1 MSPEEKKLEK
11 LQKLFEVVNE
21 DYATP
26 EDVIKLGDAIIEL
39 ITAEKERVNK
49 LIDDNKQEE
58 AKDKRAILAVLD
70 EKERGLKAVIT
81 RLTYQTE
88 QSVATVDSKLSKS
101 LSNEVKRLERK
112 IPTKTELRALEDDI
126 QAIRTGLNS
135 LPTEFTI
142 NNEAIRDGL
151 ELLQGDER
159 LDVSAIKGIDKLLA
173 SVDRKEAPNSIGVK
187 LIRYL
192 QDVDLTGIT
201 NGQTLI
207 WNSTLQRFLPGSA
220 GSGSGHTIEDEGTP
234 LTQRT
239 SLNFVGAGVTV
250 TDDAGNDATVV
261 TIPGGGSS
269 SPGGSDREVQFNDA
283 GVFGGSAE
291 VIMPEASDV
300 KLKVTGS
307 AGGGFGYIIQTI
319 ENTNSG
325 GRAELSLDTDD
336 GAFAGFITMAGS
348 ATTNKARQFDI
359 GTRMA
364 GDMGFWTNN
373 LEQMTLTDAG
383 RLGIGTDN
391 PLAPLDVRGDARV
404 GASSGTATISLLA
417 GSTRSAT
424 IAQQGASA
432 ASPLVINTNGAIDI
446 QTDAVS
452 RLAIS
457 DTGQATFS
465 QDVLVPDEAYDATA
479 WNGSLEVPTKNAIRD
494 KIESMSAGS
503 GITRTVVVTSGSA
516 TMGAAASTDYVYFV
530 AGAHTMSLPAAAGN
544 TNRYTVKNNHSSA
557 ITIDTAGAE
566 NVEGAASVSLPA
578 TESYDLA
585 SDGTNWFIV

>member
-11 LQKLFEVVNE
+11 LQKLFEIVNE

-70 EKERGLKAVIT
+70 EKERGLKSVIT

-88 QSVATVDSKLSKS
+88 QSVAGIDSKLSKS

-112 IPTKTELRALEDDI
+112 IPTKEELNALESDI
-126 QAIRTGLNS
+126 EAIRAGLNN

-159 LDVSAIKGIDKLLA
+159 LDVSAIKGIDELLA
-173 SVDRKEAPNSIGVK
+173 SVERNDAPNSIGVK

-261 TIPGGGSS
+261 TIPSVAAADLQDVTDLGS
-269 SPGGSDREVQFNDA
+269 
-283 GVFGGSAE
+283 
-291 VIMPEASDV
+291 
-300 KLKVTGS
+300 T
-307 AGGGFGYIIQTI
+307 
-319 ENTNSG
+319 
-325 GRAELSLDTDD
+325 
-336 GAFAGFITMAGS
+336 
-348 ATTNKARQFDI
+348 TTNDI
-359 GTRMA
+359 EITDTTRGIILKSADGTRWRI
-364 GDMGFWTNN
+364 GITNN
-373 LEQMTLTDAG
+373 GELT
-383 RLGIGTDN
+383 
-391 PLAPLDVRGDARV
+391 
-404 GASSGTATISLLA
+404 
-417 GSTRSAT
+417 
-424 IAQQGASA
+424 
-432 ASPLVINTNGAIDI
+432 
-446 QTDAVS
+446 AVS
-452 RLAIS
+452 L
-457 DTGQATFS
+457 
-465 QDVLVPDEAYDATA
+465 
-479 WNGSLEVPTKNAIRD
+479 
-494 KIESMSAGS
+494 
-503 GITRTVVVTSGSA
+503 
-516 TMGAAASTDYVYFV
+516 
-530 AGAHTMSLPAAAGN
+530 
-544 TNRYTVKNNHSSA
+544 
-557 ITIDTAGAE
+557 
-566 NVEGAASVSLPA
+566 
-578 TESYDLA
+578 
-585 SDGTNWFIV
+585 